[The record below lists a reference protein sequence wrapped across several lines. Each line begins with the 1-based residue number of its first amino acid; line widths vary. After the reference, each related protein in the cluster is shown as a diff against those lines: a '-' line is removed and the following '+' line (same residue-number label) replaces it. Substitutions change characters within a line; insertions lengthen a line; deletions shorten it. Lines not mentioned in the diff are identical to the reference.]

1 MQRCEANHLQSS
13 SLLAVG
19 LGIRRD
25 NLHLGGGRSGGRS
38 GGSSSTAT
46 RRRSASVLGV
56 VVAHTGSEPGIGMV
70 TDSVEVGSPD
80 GGGLGVSDLKVLD
93 AGQLEVLAALV
104 VEDLVALGGAA
115 NLHLGKEGTK
125 MLLVVVTV
133 GTAVMISGVGG
144 ISKDNLGAVVRGVAG
159 TLALL
164 TVHVSDV
171 VRVVLVELLGR
182 HDLAKLALEDEEGFL
197 HGQTGTLEEE
207 SVLES
212 TPVLQLVVALE
223 TRVKLGHTQRH
234 GPLGIHVH
242 VLGRELLGTEVGLV
256 VGTVILA
263 GVLLVHRLEEGSDTS
278 RLTGNLGECRA
289 GHNEAL
295 GQSHAELGSDDGHDA
310 TKRDVGETSLDVGL
324 TVGNQVQGLHKG
336 YLVVDLGDEFGR
348 RHGLTTGT
356 TRHRE
361 ELLTETILLGITD
374 AIKLETGPMEEG
386 LKRTAGLGCLLEPVL
401 EQGAFLREEPA
412 AQVLGAAVGGTE
424 DEVRADVLVL
434 VAVAH
439 LLGRELA
446 PRGRRGRGGID
457 VKVGL
462 DGLVE
467 LHPVGLA
474 GDVASLE
481 LLDLA
486 EDLETGQGQL
496 LKLVEAELLGRQVR
510 VKVQVV
516 HHRGRGGSGIVR
528 GAATAS
534 SQAHTAAA
542 GTTGNTNSLHG
553 ELLVVC
559 LCDNTSKRL
568 VSVPASYSYAWAAAP
583 AAIRHEICGSKIG
596 RETRR
601 PPPYHCEKSWT
612 HERSCAERI
621 QET

>member
-1 MQRCEANHLQSS
+1 M
-13 SLLAVG
+13 
-19 LGIRRD
+19 
-25 NLHLGGGRSGGRS
+25 
-38 GGSSSTAT
+38 
-46 RRRSASVLGV
+46 
-56 VVAHTGSEPGIGMV
+56 VA
-70 TDSVEVGSPD
+70 DAVEVGTLD

-104 VEDLVALGGAA
+104 VEDLIALGGAA

-133 GTAVMISGVGG
+133 GTAVMISGVGR

-159 TLALL
+159 TLTLL
-164 TVHVSDV
+164 TVHVPDV

-182 HDLAKLALEDEEGFL
+182 HDLAKLTLEEQEGFL
-197 HGQTGTLEEE
+197 HGQAGTLEEE

-223 TRVKLGHTQRH
+223 TRVKLRHTQWH
-234 GPLGIHVH
+234 GPLGVHVH

-278 RLTGNLGECRA
+278 RLTSDLRECRA
-289 GHNEAL
+289 GHNETL
-295 GQSHAELGSDDGHDA
+295 GQSHAELGSDDGHDTA
-310 TKRDVGETSLDVGL
+310 KRNVGETSLDVGL

-336 YLVVDLGDEFGR
+336 YLVINLGDEFGR

-361 ELLTETILLGITD
+361 ELLTETVLLGITD
-374 AIKLETGPMEEG
+374 AIELETGPMEEG
-386 LKRTAGLGCLLEPVL
+386 LKRTAGLGGLLEPVL
-401 EQGAFLREEPA
+401 EQGAFLREEPT
-412 AQVLGAAVGGTE
+412 AQILGAAVGGTE
-424 DEVRADVLVL
+424 DEVRADILVL

-457 VKVGL
+457 VKIGL

-474 GDVASLE
+474 GDVACLE

-486 EDLETGQGQL
+486 EDLEAGQGQFL
-496 LKLVEAELLGRQVR
+496 ELVEAELLGRQVR

-516 HHRGRGGSGIVR
+516 HHRGRGSGGGIVR
-528 GAATAS
+528 GTATAS
-534 SQAHTAAA
+534 SQAHPATA

-553 ELLVVC
+553 NVYLGKYKQEVGIAGYVCGRQRYDQTRDMLVQKMEERRFVI
-559 LCDNTSKRL
+559 
-568 VSVPASYSYAWAAAP
+568 W
-583 AAIRHEICGSKIG
+583 
-596 RETRR
+596 REMRR
-601 PPPYHCEKSWT
+601 PPLLAKKI
-612 HERSCAERI
+612 RSHACAGMAAWRHGGMARPAS
-621 QET
+621 QQQQQQQLHGDL